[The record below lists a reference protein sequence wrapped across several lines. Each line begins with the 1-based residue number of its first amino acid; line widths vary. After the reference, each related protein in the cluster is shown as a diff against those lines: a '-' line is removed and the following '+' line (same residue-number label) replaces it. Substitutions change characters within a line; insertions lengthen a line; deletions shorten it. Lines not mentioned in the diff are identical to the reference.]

1 MAGEEC
7 LVGLPDR
14 CEKGRGGCFRPCFE
28 CTQIN
33 VSNRCCVLC
42 LADTLSF
49 ISKAGSQGTKNVS
62 RPNRMV
68 MFTFWNKYLYSKDIH
83 PRLTIV
89 GADITPSLLG
99 VFMRLYEVKEFCIL
113 KLQQRIVFQGTRYET
128 IEETPANSQTSRDP
142 APASAHMQVPVFLVA
157 NTQ

>member
-1 MAGEEC
+1 MAGKNALWAFLTDVRKAE
-7 LVGLPDR
+7 
-14 CEKGRGGCFRPCFE
+14 GGCFRPCFE

-42 LADTLSF
+42 LAGSLSF

-113 KLQQRIVFQGTRYET
+113 KLQ
-128 IEETPANSQTSRDP
+128 
-142 APASAHMQVPVFLVA
+142 
-157 NTQ
+157 